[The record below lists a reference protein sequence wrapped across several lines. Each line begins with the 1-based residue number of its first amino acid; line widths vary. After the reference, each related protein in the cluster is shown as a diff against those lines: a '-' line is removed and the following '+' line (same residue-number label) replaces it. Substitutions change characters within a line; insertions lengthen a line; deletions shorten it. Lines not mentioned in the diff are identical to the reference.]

1 MKLLRITSLYP
12 TYIREF
18 YRKNHGLSGK
28 SYAEQKKILD
38 FDAFGWSDYWLHALS
53 PLGYEVREVRLNVEP
68 LQRAW
73 ARENDLP
80 DPASMK
86 LEEIAFTQARR
97 FEPEILWF
105 EDSSEDLPNRILS
118 KFPSIPPFPA
128 GAVTPFPRP
137 IFGGGWTL

>member
-1 MKLLRITSLYP
+1 MEVTF
-12 TYIREF
+12 RE
-18 YRKNHGLSGK
+18 RSAPN
-28 SYAEQKKILD
+28 ACQCT
-38 FDAFGWSDYWLHALS
+38 DYWLHALS

-105 EDSSEDLPNRILS
+105 EDSSEDLPKRIRS
-118 KFPSIPPFPA
+118 EIPSIRLVL
-128 GAVTPFPRP
+128 GW
-137 IFGGGWTL
+137 GGGGGPRTDIWRRVG